1 MATKN
6 QAIFAGRVMNIHREN
21 LFLLVNRSKNQQ
33 PAQNIDKRHIKR
45 NKLLLGIFTVLLP
58 LILILVGIYI
68 MLIIIRNHDENL
80 KATRFEIPGLK
91 ECKLLR
97 ERRHTFVYK
106 QGSISTNVKPV
117 RNIFFIIDDS
127 IMTAK
132 EACAIESALHKFP
145 HRKVYLM
152 QLQCNQSTVPLI
164 KLDYRKILYD
174 YHNAF
179 FVKLEPNEYLSHS
192 PVEGMWN
199 CKNDKAQIAAMAYT
213 AWRFGG
219 SIFTHQI
226 LINHRS
232 LLSSRNLKVLIT
244 PKIFL
249 QVINDKVGISCNIT
263 ESNLIKG
270 VKEHS
275 LISKDTDINDFVVIA
290 EVDVLVFIEI
300 EGVLNGTFF
309 EVALRAE
316 CAIVSSEQPVLL
328 FMDSVVMP
336 VFCVECLYL

>member
-1 MATKN
+1 
-6 QAIFAGRVMNIHREN
+6 MNIHREN

-244 PKIFL
+244 PVSFINSYPCHGFFYMLMNNIAQNNRNFNVNELIDSTILNYNSNYSNPVQNGSELICNNYLCPLISFSKYVKSKASISICQL
-249 QVINDKVGISCNIT
+249 SHLCPQVIKQYLINTASFDLNQT
-263 ESNLIKG
+263 YFENLK
-270 VKEHS
+270 
-275 LISKDTDINDFVVIA
+275 
-290 EVDVLVFIEI
+290 
-300 EGVLNGTFF
+300 
-309 EVALRAE
+309 
-316 CAIVSSEQPVLL
+316 
-328 FMDSVVMP
+328 
-336 VFCVECLYL
+336 